1 MYPVMLETFAT
12 QITEL
17 RIEDDNTTVTAETSM
32 VKLLVRKEN
41 END

>member
-32 VKLLVRKEN
+32 VKLLVWK
-41 END
+41 